1 MEKKKMKLWKKILII
16 IAILLIIFIIIVSR
30 KVLILNSLNDK
41 ISKYENSTNAYSK
54 VTTNLEDSKLE
65 QMESF
70 LKDDVIKT
78 IAKFKNA
85 DNLDSTVIQFEYPD
99 VMKTYIEDGDKKT
112 FSSYKNEV
120 IERNIIINYASYNNI
135 FELIYNS
142 IVSRIYT
149 DTLDEKECYVIEST
163 ANSNFLYGED
173 VINVKVYIEKDTGL
187 CLKMVEVYD
196 KNNEIKEYETLREY
210 KFDSITDEDM
220 KEPDISE
227 YTIIQ

>member
-1 MEKKKMKLWKKILII
+1 MQE
-16 IAILLIIFIIIVSR
+16 
-30 KVLILNSLNDK
+30 
-41 ISKYENSTNAYSK
+41 
-54 VTTNLEDSKLE
+54 
-65 QMESF
+65 F
-70 LKDDVIKT
+70 LQ
-78 IAKFKNA
+78 KNFLQ
-85 DNLDSTVIQFEYPD
+85 NQ
-99 VMKTYIEDGDKKT
+99 TYIEDGDKKT

-227 YTIIQ
+227 YTIIQQSSKSGQMFMSIHFYLYFISIVFLL